1 MFSLMLGSSCLATK
15 GISIEVVIIAA
26 ESALQNFIKLLL
38 TDDAAEMAPNRE
50 MDTVAMPT
58 RRPLNGAAARQDEVV
73 VTWNTDCWADWQLPI
88 LVVLFAGLGVLAVIF
103 VVNVN
108 NTHVHWQTWL

>member
-1 MFSLMLGSSCLATK
+1 MKWL
-15 GISIEVVIIAA
+15 V
-26 ESALQNFIKLLL
+26 L

-50 MDTVAMPT
+50 MDTVGMPT

-73 VTWNTDCWADWQLPI
+73 VTWNTGCWADWQLPI

-103 VVNVN
+103 VVDTAISSVA
-108 NTHVHWQTWL
+108 HLFSDRCSYGH

>member
-1 MFSLMLGSSCLATK
+1 MRWF
-15 GISIEVVIIAA
+15 V
-26 ESALQNFIKLLL
+26 L

-58 RRPLNGAAARQDEVV
+58 QRPLNGAAARQEEVV
-73 VTWNTDCWADWQLPI
+73 VTWNTGCWADWQLPI

-103 VVNVN
+103 VVD
-108 NTHVHWQTWL
+108 TAISSIAHVYSDRYSYGR